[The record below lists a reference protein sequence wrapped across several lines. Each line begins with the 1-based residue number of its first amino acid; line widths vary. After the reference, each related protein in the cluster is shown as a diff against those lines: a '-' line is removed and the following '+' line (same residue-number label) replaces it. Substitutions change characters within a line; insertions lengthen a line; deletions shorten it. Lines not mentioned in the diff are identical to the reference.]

1 MLEIMRTRIGVIT
14 YLAPVGPFVEEEDLA
29 ILKKNI
35 SACIAD
41 QESNLVIDLSK
52 VPALTGAA
60 LELMIDTQEQLNRM
74 GGELKVVNAN
84 VLLKDIF
91 LITEFDKYVAIL
103 DQPNS

>member
-14 YLAPVGPFVEEEDLA
+14 YLAPIGPFIEEEDLA
-29 ILKKNI
+29 ILKQNVG
-35 SACIAD
+35 ACIAA

-60 LELMIDTQEQLNRM
+60 LEFMIDSQEQLTRM

-84 VLLKDIF
+84 ALLKDIF

-103 DQPNS
+103 D

>member
-14 YLAPVGPFVEEEDLA
+14 YLAPIGPFIEEEDLA

-35 SACIAD
+35 GACIAA
-41 QESNLVIDLSK
+41 QESNLVIDLSR
-52 VPALTGAA
+52 VPAMTGAA
-60 LELMIDTQEQLNRM
+60 LEFMIDTQEQLNRM

-84 VLLKDIF
+84 ALLKDIF

-103 DQPNS
+103 DQPTS

>member
-14 YLAPVGPFVEEEDLA
+14 YLAPIGPFIEDEDLA

-35 SACIAD
+35 EECIAAH
-41 QESNLVIDLSK
+41 ESNLVIDLSK

-60 LELMIDTQEQLNRM
+60 LEFMIDTQEQLTRM

-84 VLLKDIF
+84 ALLKDIF

-103 DQPNS
+103 DHPIR

>member
-14 YLAPVGPFVEEEDLA
+14 YLAPIGPFIEEEGLNTF
-29 ILKKNI
+29 KNTI
-35 SACIAD
+35 SSCIDA
-41 QESNLVIDLSK
+41 QESNLVVDLNK

-60 LELMIDTQEQLNRM
+60 LEFMIDTQEQLARL

-84 VLLKDIF
+84 ALLKDIF
-91 LITEFDKYVAIL
+91 LVTGFDKYIAIL